1 LLEPL
6 QCPPMMRLG
15 TIGGAVLICLAILSG
30 CGGSGG
36 VDRDELAQ
44 SVKQSVEVALTES
57 GESIEEA
64 TGSPFSTPRFL
75 PLGEEPCQDPRK
87 GQRAPTGKE
96 PLYACYVNYE
106 IEKPQDEV
114 EWEVSIYSLD
124 EGCWKGAVV
133 FEEGGLG
140 TPEFS
145 ESNVPQRRI
154 DSGKEDLHGCI
165 GKKPGS
171 QGRFEAGQFERLT
184 EEEAEQEAA
193 EEAEQQ
199 EQEVSEAKAETATGE
214 ASGDSPQGAEQ
225 AGVEYGPPQNLE
237 SCGTIGFPP
246 GQSEQ
251 RQVSGA
257 NLSCSEVK
265 ADVENLLEGQVPVQS
280 HLPPGWSLSECANY
294 EGTFLYCT
302 HGDEAF
308 AISAPT
314 AFFLGE

>member
-1 LLEPL
+1 
-6 QCPPMMRLG
+6 MMRP
-15 TIGGAVLICLAILSG
+15 GAIAGATLICLAILAG

-36 VDRDELAQ
+36 VDKDELAQ
-44 SVKQSVEVALTES
+44 SVKQSVEVALTEA
-57 GESIEEA
+57 GESIEEG
-64 TGSPFSTPRFL
+64 TGSPFSAIRFL

-87 GQRAPTGKE
+87 GQRAPTGTE
-96 PLYACYVNYE
+96 PLYACFVNYVVE
-106 IEKPQDEV
+106 EPNDEV
-114 EWEVSIYSLD
+114 EWEVSIYSFD

-145 ESNVPQRRI
+145 EANVPQKRI

-171 QGRFEAGQFERLT
+171 QGRFDAGALKRAADEESEHEAA
-184 EEEAEQEAA
+184 EESKEQAQEAA
-193 EEAEQQ
+193 ETEA
-199 EQEVSEAKAETATGE
+199 AAGE
-214 ASGDSPQGAEQ
+214 AGGDSPKAAER
-225 AGVEYGPPQNLE
+225 AGVEYGPPQDLE

-280 HLPPGWSLSECANY
+280 HLPPGWSLNECANY
-294 EGTFLYCT
+294 EATFLYCT

-314 AFFLGE
+314 AFFLNE